1 MKLMKGRLIFAVALF
16 VVFVFFLIATLSFRS
31 MRDKVFPLMAII
43 PALILL
49 VYQILKEVL
58 SFRHEKGS
66 MGEET
71 KERSRRYFGV
81 GIWMAIT
88 LIMFWLIGF
97 LGTVLLFP
105 FIYLRYHHEG
115 WLLSIALPLGCG
127 IFFYTI
133 FSLALGLSLYQ
144 GFLFSNILG

>member
-1 MKLMKGRLIFAVALF
+1 MKGRLIFAIALF

-31 MRDKVFPLMAII
+31 MRDKTFPLMAII

-49 VYQILKEVL
+49 TYQISKEVF
-58 SFRHEKGS
+58 SFRRKKEPTE
-66 MGEET
+66 GEPNDL
-71 KERSRRYFGV
+71 SRRYLGV
-81 GIWMAIT
+81 GIWMAII
-88 LIMFWLIGF
+88 LLMFWLIGF
-97 LGTVLLFP
+97 LGTAFLLP
-105 FIYLRYHHEG
+105 FIYLRYYHES

-133 FSLALGLSLYQ
+133 FSLALGLRLYQ